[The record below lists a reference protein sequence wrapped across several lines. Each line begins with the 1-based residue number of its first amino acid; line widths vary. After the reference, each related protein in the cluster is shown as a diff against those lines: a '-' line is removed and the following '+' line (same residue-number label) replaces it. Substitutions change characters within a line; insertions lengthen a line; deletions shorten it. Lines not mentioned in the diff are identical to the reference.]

1 MPEKT
6 TIIIGSVSF
15 TNSDMIIPLKYSD
28 IEIKKTVL
36 FFNFPEGIGLFGL
49 FIASNL
55 ASNTILSALNP
66 SIVKERDKI
75 AKIKIGKLNVCSFV
89 SKYADIVLIAVISK
103 YCGTSNSK
111 KVF

>member
-1 MPEKT
+1 MRGNLLFVMSAGNLIQKL
-6 TIIIGSVSF
+6 F
-15 TNSDMIIPLKYSD
+15 R
-28 IEIKKTVL
+28 KKEL
-36 FFNFPEGIGLFGL
+36 
-49 FIASNL
+49 
-55 ASNTILSALNP
+55 NT

-111 KVF
+111 KVFIL